1 MTCAEIQAE
10 RGRIEQEVAES
21 SDALRTAR
29 KQDQAKL
36 ILLPASLLIKDG
48 DKEKDGAKEKEEVKP
63 KNTDDKE
70 DIADIN
76 MEVDENDLKVN
87 SMSKK
92 AKKSY

>member
-48 DKEKDGAKEKEEVKP
+48 DKEKAERLA
-63 KNTDDKE
+63 
-70 DIADIN
+70 I
-76 MEVDENDLKVN
+76 LKGQYESLDRV
-87 SMSKK
+87 SARVGCS
-92 AKKSY
+92 